1 MRNKKQ
7 DFEKLAAGM
16 DISPSMYKYAV
27 ERYQGMSK
35 FLSESGID
43 AHFYPQGSFR
53 TGTVVRPLKDGK
65 ETDFD
70 IDVVCELT
78 DAKDGTFPMEVKQVV
93 GTTLEGNEEYKSKM
107 RPEED
112 RCWTL
117 DYANVSGDIGLSM
130 DVVPCVHEDTTVCLR
145 LKSLGVNEAF
155 ADKAVAITER
165 KGATNYIWKSSNPG
179 GYGDWFDCINGPF
192 LSIGLHERKERILN
206 ENRTMFASV
215 DDVPNYYV
223 RSPLQVCVQILKR
236 HRDLFYAEVD
246 KTGKFR
252 LASVIIT
259 TLAAQI
265 ASGTEPADI
274 DVLLP
279 HIVEGID
286 DYSELLQGH
295 RPRNEAYYM
304 QKAFIRRMEKKWVIP
319 NPVNPED
326 NFADSWTNETAQ
338 MFFRWVRAV
347 KEDFVDTSPAEERK
361 YLAGLNNGFGPT
373 VVEKV
378 LNPYASDIPV
388 IHTKVSRPSA
398 ITPTKPW
405 GTFNGQG

>member
-7 DFEKLAAGM
+7 DFERLASSM
-16 DISPSMYKYAV
+16 DISPSMYQYAV
-27 ERYQGMSK
+27 ERYQGMAQ
-35 FLSESGID
+35 FLSESGIE

-78 DAKDGTFPMEVKQVV
+78 IAKDKTSPRDVKQGV
-93 GTTLEGNEEYKSKM
+93 GTTLKDSKEYGPKM

-117 DYANVSGDIGLSM
+117 DYANVSGNIGLSM
-130 DVVPCVHEDTTVCLR
+130 DVVPCVHEGDTECLH
-145 LKSLGVNEAF
+145 LKSLGVSAAF
-155 ADKAVAITER
+155 ADKAVAITE
-165 KGATNYIWKSSNPG
+165 KKSTTSYIWQASNPD
-179 GYGDWFDCINGPF
+179 GYGDWFDNINRPF
-192 LSIGLHERKERILN
+192 LLVGLHERKERILN

-215 DDVPNYYV
+215 DDVPDYYV
-223 RSPLQVCVQILKR
+223 RSPLQVCIQILKR
-236 HRDLFYAEVD
+236 HRDLFYVESD
-246 KTGKFR
+246 KEGKCR

-265 ASGTEPADI
+265 ANGTQPADV

-279 HIVEGID
+279 RIVEGID
-286 DYSELLQGH
+286 DYSELLQGR
-295 RPRNEAYYM
+295 RPRNEAYHM
-304 QKAFIRRMEKKWVIP
+304 QKAFINRKDKKWVIP

-326 NFADSWTNETAQ
+326 NFADSWTDETAQ
-338 MFFRWVRAV
+338 MFFRWVKAV
-347 KEDFVDTSPAEERK
+347 KGDFVDTTPVEERK
-361 YLAGLNNGFGPT
+361 YLAGLNSGFGLSF
-373 VVEKV
+373 VEKV
-378 LNPYASDIPV
+378 LNPYASNITSV
-388 IHTKVSRPSA
+388 NSTVSRPSS

-405 GTFNGQG
+405 GAI

>member
-7 DFEKLAAGM
+7 DFERLASSM
-16 DISPSMYKYAV
+16 DISPSMYQYAV
-27 ERYQGMSK
+27 ERYQGMAK
-35 FLSESGID
+35 FLSESGIE

-78 DAKDGTFPMEVKQVV
+78 IAKDKTSPRDVKQGV
-93 GTTLEGNEEYKSKM
+93 GTTLKDSKEYGPKM

-117 DYANVSGDIGLSM
+117 DYANVSGNIGLSM
-130 DVVPCVHEDTTVCLR
+130 DVVPCVHEGDTECLH
-145 LKSLGVNEAF
+145 LKSLGVSAAF
-155 ADKAVAITER
+155 ADKAVAITE
-165 KGATNYIWKSSNPG
+165 KKSTTSYIWQASNPD
-179 GYGDWFDCINGPF
+179 GYGDWFDSINRPF
-192 LSIGLHERKERILN
+192 LLVGLHERKEHILN

-215 DDVPNYYV
+215 DDVPDYYV
-223 RSPLQVCVQILKR
+223 RSSLQVCIQILKR
-236 HRDLFYAEVD
+236 HRDLFYAESD
-246 KTGKFR
+246 KEGKYR

-265 ASGTEPADI
+265 ANGTQPADV

-279 HIVEGID
+279 RIVEGID
-286 DYSELLQGH
+286 DYSELLQGR
-295 RPRNEAYYM
+295 RPRNEAYHM
-304 QKAFIRRMEKKWVIP
+304 QKAFINRKDKKWVIP

-326 NFADSWTNETAQ
+326 NFADSWTDETAQ
-338 MFFRWVRAV
+338 MFFRWVKAV
-347 KEDFVDTSPAEERK
+347 KGDFVDTTPVEERK
-361 YLAGLNNGFGPT
+361 YLAGLNSGFGLSF
-373 VVEKV
+373 VEKV
-378 LNPYASDIPV
+378 LNPYASNITSV
-388 IHTKVSRPSA
+388 SATVSRPSS

-405 GTFNGQG
+405 GAI